1 VDIPIFVRTKL
12 FLINTTSFMS
22 DTIDFTLIGNVAKIA
37 LNRPKVYNSFNR
49 EMALALQAR
58 LEECKNNPEI
68 RAVYLTGNGKAFCAG
83 QDLGEVV
90 GENAPDLTKI
100 LNEHLNPIVRLIRN
114 LDKPVIC
121 AVNGVAA
128 GAGANMALA
137 CDITFAAERV
147 SFIQAFSKIGLIPD
161 MSGTYNLPRLIGMQ
175 RATAL
180 MMTGDKLSASEAE
193 KIGMIY
199 KAVPNE
205 ELENVAFAL
214 AEKLSK
220 MPTAALGMTK
230 RALNASLSNSLEE
243 QLKVEDKY
251 QTAASQTED
260 YAEGVAAFLEKRKP
274 VFKGK

>member
-1 VDIPIFVRTKL
+1 
-12 FLINTTSFMS
+12 MS

>member
-1 VDIPIFVRTKL
+1 
-12 FLINTTSFMS
+12 MS
-22 DTIDFTLIGNVAKIA
+22 DTIEFTLIGNVAKIA

-49 EMALALQAR
+49 EMALELQAR
-58 LEECKNNPEI
+58 LKECTDNLEI

-90 GENAPDLTKI
+90 GENAPPLKKI
-100 LNEHLNPIVRLIRN
+100 LKEHLNPIVRLIRN
-114 LDKPVIC
+114 MDKPVIC

-137 CDITFAAERV
+137 CDITFAAESV

-161 MSGTYNLPRLIGMQ
+161 MSGTYSLPRLIGMQ

-180 MMTGDKLSASEAE
+180 MMTGDKLSANEAE

-243 QLKVEDKY
+243 QLVVEDKY
-251 QTAASQTED
+251 QTAASETED

-274 VFKGK
+274 IFKGK

>member
-1 VDIPIFVRTKL
+1 MS
-12 FLINTTSFMS
+12 NTVKFA
-22 DTIDFTLIGNVAKIA
+22 LIGNVAKIA

-49 EMALALQAR
+49 EMALELQAR
-58 LEECKNNPEI
+58 LKECTDNPEI
-68 RAVYLTGNGKAFCAG
+68 RAVYLTANGKAFCAG

-114 LDKPVIC
+114 MDKPVIC
-121 AVNGVAA
+121 GVNGVAA

-137 CDITFAAERV
+137 CDITFAAESV

-205 ELENVAFAL
+205 ELETVAFAL

-230 RALNASLSNSLEE
+230 RALNVSLSNSLEE
-243 QLKVEDKY
+243 QLAVEDKY
-251 QTAASQTED
+251 QTAASKTED

>member
-1 VDIPIFVRTKL
+1 
-12 FLINTTSFMS
+12 MS
-22 DTIDFTLIGNVAKIA
+22 DTIEFTLIGNVAKIA

-49 EMALALQAR
+49 EMALALQTR
-58 LEECKNNPEI
+58 LKECTDNPEI

-83 QDLGEVV
+83 QDLGEIVS
-90 GENAPDLTKI
+90 ENAPDLTKI
-100 LNEHLNPIVRLIRN
+100 LQEHLNPIVRLIRN

-137 CDITFAAERV
+137 CDITFAAESV

-180 MMTGDKLSASEAE
+180 MMTGDKLSASDAE

-205 ELENVAFAL
+205 ELENVAFAM
-214 AEKLSK
+214 AKKLSQ
-220 MPTAALGMTK
+220 MPTTALGLTK

-243 QLKVEDKY
+243 QLEVEDKY
-251 QTAASQTED
+251 QTAAAKTED
-260 YAEGVAAFLEKRKP
+260 YAEGVAAFIQKRKP

>member
-1 VDIPIFVRTKL
+1 MDIPIFVRTKL

>member
-1 VDIPIFVRTKL
+1 
-12 FLINTTSFMS
+12 MS
-22 DTIDFTLIGNVAKIA
+22 DTIEFTIIGNVAKIA

-58 LEECKNNPEI
+58 LKEAETNPEI

-100 LNEHLNPIVRLIRN
+100 LAEHLNPIVRLIRN

-137 CDITFAAERV
+137 CDITFAAESV

-161 MSGTYNLPRLIGMQ
+161 MSGTFTLPRLIGMQ

-180 MMTGDKLSASEAE
+180 MMTGDKLPASDAE

-199 KAVPNE
+199 KAVPDE

-230 RALNASLSNSLEE
+230 RALNASLSNNLEE

-251 QTAASQTED
+251 QTAASKTED

-274 VFKGK
+274 VYKGK

>member
-1 VDIPIFVRTKL
+1 MS
-12 FLINTTSFMS
+12 NTLEFS
-22 DTIDFTLIGNVAKIA
+22 IIGNVAKIA

-49 EMALALQAR
+49 EMALALQDR
-58 LEECKNNPEI
+58 LKECADNTEI
-68 RAVYLTGNGKAFCAG
+68 RAIYLTGNGKAFCAG

-90 GENAPDLTKI
+90 GENAPPLNKI
-100 LNEHLNPIVRLIRN
+100 LKEHLNPIVRLLRGI
-114 LDKPVIC
+114 DKPIIC

-137 CDITFAAERV
+137 CDITFAAESV

-161 MSGTYNLPRLIGMQ
+161 MSGTYSLPRLIGMQ

-180 MMTGDKLSASEAE
+180 MMTGDKLSATEAE

-199 KAVPNE
+199 KAIPDE

-243 QLKVEDKY
+243 QLQVEDKY
-251 QTAASQTED
+251 QTAASETED

-274 VFKGK
+274 IFKGK